1 MQYIDFVKK
10 NIEVETKLLR
20 QLKRIRLPDQ
30 EDIYVK
36 KVQRN
41 CVRFFKKDPDTGEL
55 HYVSKKDMQQVSKAQ
70 MRRFCKVLR
79 ERTEHNLKLETAVAE
94 GYLSLDFAEVNKL
107 LPKTYQ
113 LADAKTFYDM
123 IRRKKPPFTQSENP
137 YYREGLIHKTSFG
150 LKVRSK
156 GELIIAETL
165 YQAGIEFYYE
175 KAWKLTEE
183 DGFIRTVYPD
193 FQIPLGDGS
202 TLLWEHK
209 GMYGEENYYQ
219 RDVRK
224 MQLYHQNGIYQP
236 KNLIVTMDGPDG
248 NMDSMDILFLVQNFI
263 QPKII
268 DRL

>member
-1 MQYIDFVKK
+1 MQYLDYIRK
-10 NIEVETKLLR
+10 NIEVERALLQ
-20 QLKRIRLPDQ
+20 QLKKIKPPGKD
-30 EDIYVK
+30 DMYVR
-36 KVQRN
+36 KVQKK
-41 CVRFFKKDPDTGEL
+41 CVRFFKKNPDTGEL
-55 HYVSKKDMQQVSKAQ
+55 HYVLKKDMRQVYKAQ

-79 ERTEHNLKLETAVAE
+79 ERAEHNLKLETAVVN
-94 GYLSLDFAEVNKL
+94 GYLSLDFAEVNKC

-113 LADAKTFYDM
+113 LADADVFRKIMY
-123 IRRKKPPFTQSENP
+123 RRKAPFTQSENP
-137 YYREGLIHKTSFG
+137 YHREGLIHKTSFG

-175 KAWKLTEE
+175 KGWKLIEG

-193 FQIPLGDGS
+193 FQIPLGDGT

-209 GMYGEENYYQ
+209 GMYAEIDYYQ
-219 RDVRK
+219 RDDRK

-248 NMDSMDILFLVQNFI
+248 NMDSEDILFLVQNFI

-268 DRL
+268 DRM